1 MVNNIEWSTVRIRSF
16 FRNKIK
22 NYVGSDKEI
31 PNISQFV
38 NLAIKEKIDRMKEE
52 EVQK

>member
-1 MVNNIEWSTVRIRSF
+1 MVNNTYWSTVRIRSF
-16 FRNKIK
+16 FRNKIE

-38 NLAIKEKIDRMKEE
+38 NLAIKEKIDRM